1 MSTAPKSPLV
11 PDNFKA
17 LFSFKLNVLAHRMSQ
32 LAALMN
38 QQLFQLDAR
47 EWRILG
53 LLGSQS
59 PVSLQ
64 ALANEVGIDKSQASR
79 IVTGLIARD
88 LLQRNAHDED
98 GRSIHLS
105 LTRAGKL
112 LYKKA
117 FPKAV
122 QRNQVLLSVLSAK
135 DQQLFEQSLDKLSR
149 QAADMLAQARQKHPT
164 SRQRNSKTAQGRSH
178 D

>member
-1 MSTAPKSPLV
+1 MSTEQPPLQG
-11 PDNFKA
+11 PENFKA

-32 LAALMN
+32 MAALMN

-47 EWRILG
+47 EWRIVG
-53 LLGSQS
+53 LLGTSA
-59 PVSLQ
+59 PLSLQ

-79 IVTGLIARD
+79 IVTGLIERK

-98 GRSIHLS
+98 GRAIHLS
-105 LTRAGKL
+105 LTRQGKQ
-112 LYKKA
+112 LYQKA

-122 QRNQVLLSVLSAK
+122 QRNQDLLSVLSAK
-135 DQQLFEQSLDKLSR
+135 DQLLFEQSLDKLSR
-149 QAADMLAQARQKHPT
+149 QAAELLAQARKAHP
-164 SRQRNSKTAQGRSH
+164 SRTKRNSQAAQGTAH

>member
-1 MSTAPKSPLV
+1 MPTAPKLPHG
-11 PDNFKA
+11 PGNFKD

-38 QQLFQLDAR
+38 QQMFQLDAR

-53 LLGSQS
+53 LLGTRS
-59 PVSLQ
+59 PLSLQ
-64 ALANEVGIDKSQASR
+64 NLANEVGIDKSQASR
-79 IVTGLIARD
+79 IVTGLIQRG
-88 LLQRNAHDED
+88 LLQRNAHDAD

-105 LTRAGKL
+105 LTRSGML

-122 QRNQVLLSVLSAK
+122 QRNQDLLSVLSAK
-135 DQQLFEQSLDKLSR
+135 DQQVFEQSLDKLSR
-149 QAADMLAQARQKHPT
+149 QASDMLVQARQKQPLQ
-164 SRQRNSKTAQGRSH
+164 RKRNSKIVQGSTH

>member
-1 MSTAPKSPLV
+1 MSTAPQSPNG
-11 PDNFKA
+11 PDNFKE

-53 LLGSQS
+53 LLGTRS
-59 PVSLQ
+59 PLSLQ
-64 ALANEVGIDKSQASR
+64 TLANEVGIDKSQASR
-79 IVTGLIARD
+79 IVTGLIERG

-105 LTRAGKL
+105 LTRPGMH

-122 QRNQVLLSVLSAK
+122 QRNQTLLSVLSAK
-135 DQQLFEQSLDKLSR
+135 DQQVFEQSLDKLSR
-149 QAADMLAQARQKHPT
+149 QAADMLAQARQIHPS
-164 SRQRNSKTAQGRSH
+164 SRQRNSKTAQGSTH